1 MPSLGQPYVTNMLI
15 TMWITVESSGLNRAA
30 YAVSFGVEERGE
42 EGAAKPGSPPFFS
55 S

>member
-1 MPSLGQPYVTNMLI
+1 MSYISQSYAINMLI